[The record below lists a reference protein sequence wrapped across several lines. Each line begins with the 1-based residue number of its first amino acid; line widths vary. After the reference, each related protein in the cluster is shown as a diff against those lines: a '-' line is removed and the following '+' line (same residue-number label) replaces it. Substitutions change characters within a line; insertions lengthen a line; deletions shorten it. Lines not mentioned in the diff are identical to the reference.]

1 MILLSRKQF
10 GINFYLRAKIIKRGG
25 MITPTYLKQGD
36 KIGIVATARKV
47 SEAEIAPAVR
57 TLESW
62 GFQVVLGDDL
72 FYEDRQFS
80 GTDEERAAD
89 MQRMLDNPEIKAIMI
104 ARGGYGTMRII
115 DMLDFTG
122 FNVHPKWLLGFS
134 DVTVLHSHIHTNHN
148 TETIHS
154 NMCLQLGKSEEADA
168 SLQKALKGE
177 LLGYELGGSFE
188 LNRAGAGSGQLVGG
202 NLSLL
207 YALNNS
213 ASDIDTEGKILF
225 IEDLDEYLYHLD
237 RMILSLKRAG
247 KLEKL
252 AGLVIGGMSDMKDN
266 AIPFG
271 RTAEEIIMEAVQ
283 EYHYPVCFHFP
294 AGHIERNLPLI
305 MGRMSKLEVSDGG
318 VRLSF

>member
-1 MILLSRKQF
+1 
-10 GINFYLRAKIIKRGG
+10 
-25 MITPTYLKQGD
+25 MITPTYLRQGD

-47 SEAEIAPAVR
+47 SETEIAPAVKI
-57 TLESW
+57 LENW
-62 GFQVVLGDDL
+62 GFKVVPGRDL
-72 FYEDRQFS
+72 FHEDRQFS

-89 MQRMLDNPEIKAIMI
+89 MQRMLDDPEIKAIMI

-115 DMLDFTG
+115 DMLHFDG
-122 FNVHPKWLLGFS
+122 FNAHPKWIMGFS

-148 TETIHS
+148 TETLHS
-154 NMCLQLGKSEEADA
+154 NMCMQLGKNAEADE
-168 SLQKALKGE
+168 SFHKAITGE
-177 LLGYELGGSFE
+177 LLGYELGGNFE
-188 LNRAGAGSGQLVGG
+188 LNRAGSGTGLLVGG

-213 ASDIDTEGKILF
+213 PSDIETDGKILF
-225 IEDLDEYLYHLD
+225 IEDLDEYLYHID

-252 AGLVIGGMSDMKDN
+252 AGLVVGGMSDMKDN
-266 AIPFG
+266 AVPFG

-305 MGRMSKLEVSDGG
+305 MGRMARLEVAPEG

>member
-1 MILLSRKQF
+1 
-10 GINFYLRAKIIKRGG
+10 
-25 MITPTYLKQGD
+25 MITPTFLREGD
-36 KIGIVATARKV
+36 AIGIVATARKV
-47 SEAEIAPAVR
+47 GEAEIAPAVKL
-57 TLESW
+57 LESW
-62 GFQVVLGDDL
+62 GYRVIPGQDL
-72 FYEDRQFS
+72 FREDRQFA

-115 DMLDFTG
+115 DMLDFIG
-122 FNVHPKWLLGFS
+122 FDAHPKWIIGFS
-134 DVTVLHSHIHTNHN
+134 DVTVFHSHIHTNHN
-148 TETIHS
+148 TETIHA
-154 NMCLQLGKSEEADA
+154 NMCLQLGKSPEADD
-168 SLQKALKGE
+168 SLRKALAGE
-177 LLGYELGGSFE
+177 LLGYELGGSYE
-188 LNRAGAGSGQLVGG
+188 LNRPGTGSGQLVGG

-213 ASDIDTEGKILF
+213 ASDIDTDGKILF
-225 IEDLDEYLYHLD
+225 IEDLDEYLYHVD

-252 AGLVIGGMSDMKDN
+252 AGLIVGGMTEMKDN
-266 AIPFG
+266 QVPFG
-271 RTAEEIIMEAVQ
+271 RTAEEIIIDAVQ

-305 MGRMSKLEVSDGG
+305 MGRVSRLDVAAGG